1 MAVKILIKRKLP
13 MDKAQ
18 AMIELSRQL
27 RILATQQEGYI
38 SGETLRRIDN
48 PEEFLVI
55 SSWQSF
61 EAWQKWLNSS
71 QRKELQSKIDIL
83 LGRENHFRS
92 LPIRPWGVFLI
103 SKIKRKRIHREDI
116 LRALC
121 KTRAGEKKR
130 LAARGQRASQGRQ
143 AVQSAAC
150 PKK

>member
-1 MAVKILIKRKLP
+1 MAVKILIKRQLP
-13 MDKAQ
+13 LDKAQ

-61 EAWQKWLNSS
+61 EDWQKWLNSS

-83 LGRENHFRS
+83 LGRETTFEVYQYGLGGS
-92 LPIRPWGVFLI
+92 
-103 SKIKRKRIHREDI
+103 S
-116 LRALC
+116 
-121 KTRAGEKKR
+121 
-130 LAARGQRASQGRQ
+130 
-143 AVQSAAC
+143 
-150 PKK
+150 